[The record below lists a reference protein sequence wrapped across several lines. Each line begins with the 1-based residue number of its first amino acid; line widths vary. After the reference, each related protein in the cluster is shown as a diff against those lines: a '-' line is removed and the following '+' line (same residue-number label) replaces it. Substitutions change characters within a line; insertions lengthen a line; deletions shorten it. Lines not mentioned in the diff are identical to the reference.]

1 MAKPGKPIGAMHQ
14 SLNLSPWGAIA
25 AAADRVAAFC
35 DEVQRYR
42 QFG

>member
-14 SLNLSPWGAIA
+14 SLNLSPWGGRIA

-35 DEVQRYR
+35 DAALSAV
-42 QFG
+42 